1 MSTETRTTCPYCGV
15 GCGVLAQAGK
25 PVAGDPDHPANFG
38 RLCSKGSALAETLSP
53 DGRLLHPEINGVRA
67 DWNDALA
74 AVADGFAKTIAAHGP
89 DSVALYVSGQ
99 LLTEDYY
106 AANKLAK
113 GFLGTANID
122 SNSRLC
128 MASAVAGHRR
138 AFGEDVVPGI
148 YEDLELAD
156 LVVLVGSNTA
166 WCHPVLYQRILAA
179 REMRPQM
186 RIIVI
191 DPRRTATCEG
201 ADLHLPLAPGTDVA
215 LFTGLLAHLASH
227 GALDEEYV
235 SNATTGLADA
245 LATARAQT
253 PDSAAAAALCGLEPA
268 AAETFYG
275 WFAATGRVVTVFSQG
290 VNQSSAG
297 TDKVNAIL
305 NVHLATGRIGR
316 PGMGPF
322 SVTGQP
328 NAMGGRE
335 VGALANTL
343 AAHLEWDRPGDT
355 DLLRDYWGAPNLA
368 AAPGLKAVDLFR
380 GIDAGRIKAVWIM
393 ATNPV
398 VSLPEA
404 ASIRRALQ
412 NCPLVVVSDC
422 MREADTADY
431 ADIRLPALGWGEKD
445 GTVTNSERMISRQRA
460 FLPAPGEA
468 RPDWWIIA
476 QVAQRLGHASAFDW
490 NGPAGIFREHAAL
503 SGLGNGGQRV
513 FDISSLATLTDAEYD
528 TMAPTRW
535 PCPAQAPASG
545 ASATDASGRLFG
557 AGGFPAPGGRARL
570 IATPHRRPARATSAE
585 YPLVLLTGRVRD
597 QWHTMTRTGKAA
609 RLMAHTPEPFLA
621 IHPDDAAGLPDGAL
635 AAIEASTGRAVL
647 RLRHDAGLRC
657 GNVFA
662 PMHWTARF
670 APSGRINPAVN
681 AETDPISGQPEL
693 KHTPVRLV
701 PFAAAWHGFLISRR
715 DLGTALADWTAVLP
729 ATDNVWRHELAGTE
743 APEAAFG
750 RLRALFGEAPWM
762 ALSDPAQKIYR
773 AALLL
778 DGRLEACLFIGPD
791 HQLPARDWLVS
802 RFALDALAPGERR
815 CLLAARPA
823 DGKLPEPPVC
833 VCHGVGANQIGQAI
847 AAGHASVE
855 AIGRA
860 TKAGTNCGSCRP
872 EIRALLQASNILL
885 EPV

>member
-15 GCGVLAQAGK
+15 GCGILARAGQK
-25 PVAGDPDHPANFG
+25 VAGDPEHPANVG
-38 RLCSKGSALAETLSP
+38 RLCSKGSALSETLSLE
-53 DGRLLHPEINGVRA
+53 GRLLHPQVGGVRVGW
-67 DWNDALA
+67 DTALA
-74 AVADGFAKTIAAHGP
+74 AVADGFARTIAEHGP

-106 AANKLAK
+106 VANKLAK

-138 AFGEDVVPGI
+138 AFGEDVVPGT
-148 YEDLELAD
+148 YADLELAD

-179 REMRPQM
+179 RELRPAM
-186 RIIVI
+186 RIVVI

-215 LFTGLLAHLASH
+215 LFSGLLAHLA
-227 GALDEEYV
+227 ANDAMDTEYV
-235 SNATTGLADA
+235 SSATMGAAGAIDI
-245 LATARAQT
+245 ARTQT
-253 PDSAAAAALCGLEPA
+253 PDAAATAGMCGLDA
-268 AAETFYG
+268 ASVAKFFD
-275 WFAATGRVVTVFSQG
+275 WFAGTERVVTMFSQG

-335 VGALANTL
+335 VGALANML
-343 AAHLEWDRPGDT
+343 AAHLEWDRPGDA
-355 DLLRDYWGAPNLA
+355 DRLRRAWGAPNLA
-368 AAPGLKAVDLFR
+368 QAPGLKAVDLFQAI
-380 GIDAGRIKAVWIM
+380 GDGRIKAVWIM

-404 ASIRRALQ
+404 DSVRRVLES
-412 NCPLVVVSDC
+412 CPLVVVSDC
-422 MREADTADY
+422 MRETDTADH
-431 ADIRLPALGWGEKD
+431 AHIRLPALGWGEKD

-468 RPDWWIIA
+468 RPDWWIVA
-476 QVAQRLGHASAFDW
+476 QVAQRLGHADAFGWD
-490 NGPAGIFREHAAL
+490 GPAAIFREHAAL
-503 SGLGNGGQRV
+503 SGLENHGRRV
-513 FDISSLATLTDAEYD
+513 FDISALAALTDADYEILS
-528 TMAPTRW
+528 PTRW
-535 PCPAQAPASG
+535 PCPAGAPAPE
-545 ASATDASGRLFG
+545 RLFG
-557 AGGFPAPGGRARL
+557 AGGFPAQGGRARL
-570 IATPHRRPARATSAE
+570 VPTPQRAPARAVDAR

-609 RLMAHTPEPFLA
+609 RLLAHTPEPFLA
-621 IHPDDAAGLPDGAL
+621 VHPDDAAGIADGAL
-635 AAIEASTGRAVL
+635 AVIEAGTGKAAL
-647 RLRHDAGLRC
+647 RLRHDAGLRR

-670 APSGRINPAVN
+670 APGGRINPAVN
-681 AETDPISGQPEL
+681 AEVDPISGQPEL

-701 PFAAAWHGFLISRR
+701 RFQAAWHGFLLARH
-715 DLGTALADWTAVLP
+715 DLGTDLADWTALLP
-729 ATDNVWRHELAGTE
+729 AAETVWRHELAGSD
-743 APEAAFG
+743 APEAAFA
-750 RLRALFGEAPWM
+750 RLRALFGDAPWM
-762 ALSDPAQKIYR
+762 QLSDPAQGLFR
-773 AALLL
+773 AALIIG
-778 DGRLEACLFIGPD
+778 GRLEACLFIGPD
-791 HQLPARDWLVS
+791 HELPARDWLVG
-802 RFALDALAPGERR
+802 RFALDALAPAERR
-815 CLLAARPA
+815 GLLAARPA
-823 DGKLPEPPVC
+823 DGKMPEPPVC
-833 VCHGVGANQIGQAI
+833 VCHAVGANQIRHAI
-847 AAGHASVE
+847 AAGNGDLD

-860 TKAGTNCGSCRP
+860 TRAGTNCGSCRP
-872 EIRALLQASNILL
+872 EIRALLQAAQPL
-885 EPV
+885 EIV